1 MNSCDIDASG
11 GEPIGNTLAH
21 AMWREL
27 RLNNN
32 KLGSV
37 GAANVVK
44 GLAHNLSLISIE
56 LQVSVVLSPCL
67 WRDNIMISSMRRD
80 ISLWLIN

>member
-1 MNSCDIDASG
+1 MCLNPKLEIVSMNSCDIDASG

-44 GLAHNLSLISIE
+44 GLAHNISLISIE
-56 LQVSVVLSPCL
+56 LQVSPFIVMMLL
-67 WRDNIMISSMRRD
+67 
-80 ISLWLIN
+80 LL